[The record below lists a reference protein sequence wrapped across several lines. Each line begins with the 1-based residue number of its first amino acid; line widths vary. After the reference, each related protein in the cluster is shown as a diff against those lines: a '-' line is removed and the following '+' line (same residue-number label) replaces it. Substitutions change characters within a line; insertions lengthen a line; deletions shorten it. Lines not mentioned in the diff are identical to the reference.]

1 MNKKLV
7 LFLFL
12 FAALAT
18 NSFAQS
24 NSAKDASG
32 PNVGT
37 RLNDIETGLA
47 RFLESDDDDT
57 PKEPG
62 RVRIVESKASGVS
75 ASVMQKIAS
84 IEHIAFDI
92 VNQKRVE
99 NGLKSLVWSDQLE
112 GVARGHSQNMADFD
126 FFSHRGMDNKMV
138 SDRADDAHL
147 GKWRAIGENIA
158 FNRGFADP
166 IAKALQLWLDSPS
179 HRNNMMNDNWREA
192 AIGVAI
198 AADGSYYFTQVFLA
212 RK

>member
-7 LFLFL
+7 LFLFV

-24 NSAKDASG
+24 NSTKDASG

-37 RLNDIETGLA
+37 RLNDIETGLT
-47 RFLESDDDDT
+47 RFLDSDDDT

-62 RVRIVESKASGVS
+62 RVRIVESKASGVN
-75 ASVMQKIAS
+75 ASVMVKIAS
-84 IEHIAFDI
+84 IEHVAFDI
-92 VNQKRVE
+92 VNQKRIE
-99 NGLKSLVWSDQLE
+99 SGLKSLVWSDQLE

-166 IAKALQLWLDSPS
+166 IAKAVQLWLDSPS
-179 HRNNMMNDNWREA
+179 HRNNMMNENWREA

>member
-1 MNKKLV
+1 MNKKL
-7 LFLFL
+7 FLFL
-12 FAALAT
+12 AVCVALT
-18 NSFAQS
+18 TSSFAQP
-24 NSAKDASG
+24 NSSKDTSG

-47 RFLESDDDDT
+47 RFLDSDDDT

-75 ASVMQKIAS
+75 ASVTVKIAS
-84 IEHIAFDI
+84 IEHVAFDI
-92 VNQKRVE
+92 VNQKRIE

-166 IAKALQLWLDSPS
+166 IAKAVQLWLDSTS
-179 HRNNMMNDNWREA
+179 HRNNMMNENWKEA